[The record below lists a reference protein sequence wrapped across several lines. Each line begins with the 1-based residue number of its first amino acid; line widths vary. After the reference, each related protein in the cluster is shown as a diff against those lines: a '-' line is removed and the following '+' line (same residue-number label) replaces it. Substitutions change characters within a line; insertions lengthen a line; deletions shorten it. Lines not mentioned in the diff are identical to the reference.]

1 MATALIVFE
10 QDGVPGTPG
19 QAYEGVDGLL
29 VDVTNSNDTGVTT
42 WTIELVDR
50 PVDSALSI
58 GVLASAVS
66 NTPAASFTPDV
77 PGCYRVKLTVSDGV
91 TPDVDIRNF
100 GIRNGRGLIVPPYQK
115 LPDPVPVLGSGLLGE
130 KPDELNFSGQPRG
143 WGGEATSGLM
153 EEFFR
158 TYDNLPFL
166 EVGTTPF
173 TAVDGEPPLY
183 VVDLPTLNTAVFNL
197 PSNPAIGKVIR
208 INALGPISLAE
219 KLTVNAA
226 GGGTI
231 GSFSSLQLFG
241 ETSATL
247 VHKGS
252 NDWAILGGK
261 HDFYERSIVSGFQS
275 TDLTT
280 WTRIGSVIVDPATLI
295 NVNPDVL
302 WGAVAETTNAADP
315 AQIRL
320 FNVTTSSVV
329 AGSTLNFSST
339 TSSLQQTFINLA
351 VGNNIYEAQLR
362 LTVTGSPNRAICTQ
376 AQVVIAWFE
385 S

>member
-19 QAYEGVDGLL
+19 QAYDGAADLL
-29 VDVTNSNDTGVTT
+29 VEISNSSNTGVTS

-50 PVDSALSI
+50 PPDSGLAI

-66 NTPAASFTPDV
+66 NTPAASFTPDE

-91 TPDVDIRNF
+91 TPNVDIRNF
-100 GIRNGRGLIVPPYQK
+100 GIRNARGIIVPPYQK
-115 LPDPVPVLGSGLLGE
+115 LPDPAPVLGSGLLGE

-166 EVGTTPF
+166 EVGSTPF
-173 TAVDGEPPLY
+173 TADEGEPPFY
-183 VVDLPTLNTAVFNL
+183 IVDLPSMGTAVFNL
-197 PSNPAIGKVIR
+197 PPSPRVGKVIR
-208 INALGPISLAE
+208 INTLGPISLAE

-261 HDFYERSIVSGFQS
+261 HDFYERSIVIGVQS

-295 NVNPDVL
+295 NVNPDVI
-302 WGAVAETTNAADP
+302 WGAVAETTDAADP
-315 AQIRL
+315 AQVRL

-339 TSSLQQTFINLA
+339 TSSMQQTFIALA
-351 VGNNIYEAQLR
+351 AGNNIYEAQLR

-376 AQVVIAWFE
+376 AQIIIAWFE